1 MRTHYEASLGI
12 DPHVAERAL
21 NHSLG
26 RIVST
31 YTRGDYLPARR
42 DAAAR
47 WAEFVTRLAR
57 GEDAKVIAI
66 GGGR

>member
-12 DPHVAERAL
+12 EPHVAERAL

-42 DAAAR
+42 DAALR
-47 WAEFVTRLAR
+47 WADFVTRIVR
-57 GEDAKVIAI
+57 GEDAKVIGI
-66 GGGR
+66 GGSR